1 MKVPSDALKSYAKR
15 PVSSLSYAS
24 ENITKNPALRRRKK
38 PLPRRNARCDECVI
52 LSSGLIGLEVLSEV
66 MELKAEIQEAVKQS
80 MKSGDRV
87 TLSTLRLLLSAVHNE
102 EIRVRGELSKEDI
115 QRTITTLCKQRT
127 EAIDLYRKGG
137 REDLAQKEEAEF
149 AVLKRFLP
157 EQLTEEEV
165 KNLIQA
171 CIAEAGAKGVQDL
184 GKVMKLVMPK
194 VAGRSDGK
202 RVNELAKGL
211 LAG

>member
-1 MKVPSDALKSYAKR
+1 
-15 PVSSLSYAS
+15 
-24 ENITKNPALRRRKK
+24 
-38 PLPRRNARCDECVI
+38 
-52 LSSGLIGLEVLSEV
+52 

-102 EIRVRGELSKEDI
+102 EIRVRKELSEEDI

-149 AVLKRFLP
+149 AVLKRYLP
-157 EQLTEEEV
+157 EQLTDEEV
-165 KNLIQA
+165 KNLIQV
-171 CIAEAGAKGVQDL
+171 CIAEAGAQGVQDL

-194 VAGRSDGK
+194 VAGRSD
-202 RVNELAKGL
+202 
-211 LAG
+211 

>member
-1 MKVPSDALKSYAKR
+1 
-15 PVSSLSYAS
+15 
-24 ENITKNPALRRRKK
+24 
-38 PLPRRNARCDECVI
+38 
-52 LSSGLIGLEVLSEV
+52 

-102 EIRVRGELSKEDI
+102 EIRVRKALSKEDI

-157 EQLTEEEV
+157 EQLTDDEV
-165 KNLIQA
+165 KDLIKA
-171 CIAEAGAKGVQDL
+171 SIAEAGAQGVQDL

-202 RVNELAKGL
+202 RVNELAKRL
-211 LAG
+211 LAS

>member
-1 MKVPSDALKSYAKR
+1 MDLKV
-15 PVSSLSYAS
+15 
-24 ENITKNPALRRRKK
+24 
-38 PLPRRNARCDECVI
+38 
-52 LSSGLIGLEVLSEV
+52 
-66 MELKAEIQEAVKQS
+66 EIQDAVKQS

-102 EIRVRGELSKEDI
+102 EIRLRKELSKEDI
-115 QRTITTLCKQRT
+115 QRTITTLCKQRS

-157 EQLTEEEV
+157 EQLTDDEV
-165 KNLIQA
+165 KDLIQA
-171 CIAEAGAKGVQDL
+171 CIAEAGAKSVQDL

-194 VAGRSDGK
+194 VAGRSDGR
-202 RVNELAKGL
+202 RVNELAKGF